1 VTARTAQRFIGA
13 VVILEAAS
21 TVLFLRA
28 ADYSL
33 TILND
38 PARLLHAGARGADL
52 IWLGSVLD
60 MLGYLAAIPVA
71 LYLRER
77 FGSEPG
83 SDLFTLAGVAF
94 MLLGAAAAIAF
105 ATAGPQL
112 IREYAASPSGRFA
125 TLKAFETL
133 YRIVFYGIWQTLDAA
148 LAGVWG
154 RSVSPGWRRSIKRP
168 RWHWCFWPSAQLP
181 APSRSPAFPESFQ
194 PPDDSVR

>member
-1 VTARTAQRFIGA
+1 MTARTAQRFIGA

-52 IWLGSVLD
+52 LWLASVLD

-77 FGSEPG
+77 FRGEPG
-83 SDLFTLAGVAF
+83 SDCSRWPA
-94 MLLGAAAAIAF
+94 
-105 ATAGPQL
+105 
-112 IREYAASPSGRFA
+112 
-125 TLKAFETL
+125 
-133 YRIVFYGIWQTLDAA
+133 W
-148 LAGVWG
+148 
-154 RSVSPGWRRSIKRP
+154 RSCSWAQRP
-168 RWHWCFWPSAQLP
+168 
-181 APSRSPAFPESFQ
+181 PSRSPPLAPS
-194 PPDDSVR
+194 

>member
-1 VTARTAQRFIGA
+1 MTAGAARRFTAA

-33 TILND
+33 AILND

-52 IWLGSVLD
+52 LWLASVLD

-77 FGSEPG
+77 FRGEPG

-94 MLLGAAAAIAF
+94 MLLGAAAAVAF
-105 ATAGPQL
+105 AAAGPQL
-112 IREYAASPSGRFA
+112 IREYAANPSGRFA
-125 TLKAFETL
+125 ALKAFETL
-133 YRIVFYGIWQTLDAA
+133 RPAA
-148 LAGVWG
+148 PGGETVDLWVEAGEPGGVG
-154 RSVSPGWRRSIKRP
+154 R
-168 RWHWCFWPSAQLP
+168 A
-181 APSRSPAFPESFQ
+181 
-194 PPDDSVR
+194 